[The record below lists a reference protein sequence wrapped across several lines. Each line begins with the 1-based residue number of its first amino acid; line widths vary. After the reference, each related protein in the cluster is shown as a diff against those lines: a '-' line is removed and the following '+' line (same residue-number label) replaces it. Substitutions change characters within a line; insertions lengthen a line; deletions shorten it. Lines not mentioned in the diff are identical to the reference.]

1 MPSTPTKQGGA
12 SRGAR
17 GARGARPARAA
28 GPTKGSSKRRGAAQK
43 APATKGGLSTPAK
56 VVVVVFAVLMALSLM
71 LPSLAA
77 VFNVVTGKAQG
88 SQTVSSEDLVKA
100 IDEQYSSQVD
110 DLAAQ
115 LEADPD
121 DADVA
126 LQLANAEL
134 GWAAGLRYYGTTDE
148 VAQRAQE
155 QAESARTHYDVY
167 LKAHEG
173 DAEALTSRAMAA
185 FYAGDT
191 DEAVKEL
198 EAVTSSSPDYATAW
212 ANLGMLRE
220 VGGDTEGAVEAYRE
234 AVAKDPDDE
243 AGAKSYAQGRL
254 EALGY
259 ADDASGSSG
268 SSGSSDASGSAASD
282 ASGSAQ

>member
-1 MPSTPTKQGGA
+1 MPSTPTKQGGTPK
-12 SRGAR
+12 GAR
-17 GARGARPARAA
+17 SARPARPGKSA
-28 GPTKGSSKRRGAAQK
+28 KGSSRRRAAARK
-43 APATKGGLSTPAK
+43 APAAKGGLSTPAK
-56 VVVVVFAVLMALSLM
+56 VVVVAFAVLMALSLM

-77 VFNVVTGKAQG
+77 VFNVVTGKAQK

-100 IDEQYSSQVD
+100 IDQQYSSQVD
-110 DLAAQ
+110 DLAAK
-115 LEADPD
+115 LADDPD

-126 LQLANAEL
+126 LQLADAEL

-148 VAQRAQE
+148 VAQRAQDE
-155 QAESARTHYDVY
+155 AKSARTHYDVY

-173 DAEALTSRAMAA
+173 DAEALTSRAMAT

-191 DEAVKEL
+191 DEAVAEL

-259 ADDASGSSG
+259 GGDSSD
-268 SSGSSDASGSAASD
+268 SSESSDASGSAR
-282 ASGSAQ
+282 